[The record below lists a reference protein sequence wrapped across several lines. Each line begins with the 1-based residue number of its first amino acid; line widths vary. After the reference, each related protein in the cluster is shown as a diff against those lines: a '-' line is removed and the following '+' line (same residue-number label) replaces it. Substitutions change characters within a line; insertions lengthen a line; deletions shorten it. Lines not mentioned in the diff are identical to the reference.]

1 MHDTG
6 PEQRFLAHLEQV
18 ERIIAFVARRRRLD
32 AGEVDEFASVV
43 RLKLIENDYEV
54 LRRFEGRSS
63 LKTYL
68 TVVIQRFYLDYRVS
82 TWGKWRPSAEARR
95 LGPTAVLLER
105 LTARDGMSFSEA
117 VQAARTNHGVPEDDR
132 ALFDIGAKLPQ
143 RTRRQ
148 FVDDGTLESTLAAPA
163 AADGVESGEFAEAA
177 SRTAAALD
185 AALRELPDQDRLILK
200 LRFENGLQVAEIA
213 RVTRLEQKPLY
224 RRIE

>member
-82 TWGKWRPSAEARR
+82 TWGKWRPSAGARR

-105 LTARDGMSFSEA
+105 LTARDGMSFPEA
-117 VQAARTNHGVPEDDR
+117 VQAARTNHGVPENDR
-132 ALFDIGAKLPQ
+132 ELFDIGAQLPQ

-163 AADGVESGEFAEAA
+163 AAE
-177 SRTAAALD
+177 R
-185 AALRELPDQDRLILK
+185 
-200 LRFENGLQVAEIA
+200 
-213 RVTRLEQKPLY
+213 
-224 RRIE
+224 